1 MLSTPIGWALR
12 CPENEI
18 ISFLLSYKFA
28 EKKSTPTSSW
38 NQRGSLSVCKMFV
51 YKDEKWAY
59 KIFAKILQRN
69 VIVKKHLS
77 TAFFLLQ
84 RGVLNS
90 TWCEQRI
97 SFEVLWLGYNCKLL
111 YWSVLKQWKGHGMR
125 GFENQIDFCTTL
137 TLWPNWCS
145 LW

>member
-1 MLSTPIGWALR
+1 MKSSLFYSPI
-12 CPENEI
+12 N
-18 ISFLLSYKFA
+18 
-28 EKKSTPTSSW
+28 
-38 NQRGSLSVCKMFV
+38 
-51 YKDEKWAY
+51 
-59 KIFAKILQRN
+59 LQRKN
-69 VIVKKHLS
+69 QPPHHHEIREGLCQYVKCLYTRMKNGHTKYLLKYCNAIVIVKKHLR

-97 SFEVLWLGYNCKLL
+97 SEVLWLGYNCKLL